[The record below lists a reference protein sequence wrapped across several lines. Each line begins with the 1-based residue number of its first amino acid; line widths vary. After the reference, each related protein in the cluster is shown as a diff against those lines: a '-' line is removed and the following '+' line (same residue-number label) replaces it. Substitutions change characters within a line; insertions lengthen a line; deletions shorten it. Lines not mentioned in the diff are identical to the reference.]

1 MFQNISKDFEEETR
15 NEFENVKISKKD
27 KFKQIIKSSL
37 KGQNLL
43 LYIIA
48 CLLSLVS
55 SNIGL
60 DYSIFAMALFAAAS
74 SNGIPVGVLY
84 IITMIGTLIKFQT
97 AGLLSYLLTSVLFVV
112 MILIFKPKKI
122 LEDYQNEKQKLG
134 KFVFLSVFL
143 GQVVKILFKEFLI
156 YDLLVSISAGL
167 IGYIFYKI
175 FGKSISVLNEIR
187 TKKVFALEEM
197 LGATLMVSIAATSF
211 GYFQVLGLQ
220 ISNIISILLV
230 LILGWKNGIL
240 VGTTAGVTVGVVL
253 GIITESDPILIAAFA
268 FSGMISGILS
278 KFGKIGVIVG
288 FIAGNLLLTYV
299 YNGQLVELICFKEI
313 LIASLVLILVPN
325 KVEIHIT
332 DLFGKEEYLEEGAK
346 YRLQES
352 TQTIEKLN
360 DVSDVIKQMSNTY
373 KQVAATTT
381 SENEIV
387 ANNREIFIEELQ
399 QSIQDL
405 QDNILYEDMNNDD
418 EIILKDIFDH
428 LEKYEYLNREGLLK
442 IFKQHNNYIV
452 GFDSYDISIKI
463 EKDIQS
469 MLKAINDAYRISKAN
484 FIVKAKMSKANQNI
498 SNQLEGVSKAID
510 SITKDI
516 ELNNE
521 NESFAKEKRK
531 IITLCKERQIDVL
544 DVEIVR
550 EKTGRYIIKFYLNS
564 CEKNKVV
571 ECPTTKIEEI
581 LLKIFNEE
589 IILQEEK
596 CGMKMNQNICYQT
609 YISKDK
615 YTMQIGIAKTNKY
628 GETVS
633 GDSSIQIKLK
643 DGKYLL
649 GLSDGMGSGPEAR
662 KSSQIAVKMLGR
674 LLSNGF
680 DKETSIEL
688 INNTILANSEI
699 ETYTTLDIM
708 ILDLY
713 DGNSEYIKNG
723 AAPTFIKNNKNVDI
737 IKSIALPTGI
747 LNDVD
752 LVVYDRDIEDEDII
766 IMCTDGIID
775 SNKEYKNKELWVK
788 NILENI
794 ETKDAQKIADII
806 IKEAIDNNYGKA
818 QDDMS
823 IIVVKLKKKM

>member
-1 MFQNISKDFEEETR
+1 MFQNISKDFEEDIR
-15 NEFENVKISKKD
+15 NEFEDVKMNRKNRM
-27 KFKQIIKSSL
+27 KQVMSSSL
-37 KGQNLL
+37 RVQNLL
-43 LYIIA
+43 LYIVA
-48 CLLSLVS
+48 FLLAQVS
-55 SNIGL
+55 GNIGL
-60 DYSIFAMALFAAAS
+60 EYSIFAIAIFAAAS

-84 IITMIGTLIKFQT
+84 VITMIGTLIKFQT
-97 AGLLSYLLTSVLFVV
+97 AGLLYYLLTSILFVV

-143 GQVVKILFKEFLI
+143 GQAIQILFRQFLL

-167 IGYIFYKI
+167 VSYIFYKI
-175 FGKSISVLNEIR
+175 FSKSIIVLNEIKNKR
-187 TKKVFALEEM
+187 VFALEEM
-197 LGATLMVSIAATSF
+197 LGATLMISIAATSF
-211 GYFQVLGLQ
+211 GDFKVLGLQ

-313 LIASLVLILVPN
+313 LIASLALILVPN

-806 IKEAIDNNYGKA
+806 IKESIDNNYGKA